1 MFQAFLPLKRIL
13 LLMVQVRK
21 VVANGVV
28 FLTFGA
34 NALVHFSN
42 QRKSSCQWCTLAFG
56 AVTTGD
62 PTLEFG

>member
-1 MFQAFLPLKRIL
+1 MIFDKKKKKKKFGKGSDFPAFFQAYLPLERIL

-34 NALVHFSN
+34 I
-42 QRKSSCQWCTLAFG
+42 AFG
-56 AVTTGD
+56 AI
-62 PTLEFG
+62 

>member
-1 MFQAFLPLKRIL
+1 MLLFVIFDEKKSDFPAILQAFLPLERIL

-34 NALVHFSN
+34 I
-42 QRKSSCQWCTLAFG
+42 AFG
-56 AVTTGD
+56 AI
-62 PTLEFG
+62 